1 MEEDVDR
8 IISKISEDKV
18 VMLTKKFV
26 QFDTQNPPGK
36 EKELAQYLDELLRS
50 LGLKTKILDFLP
62 DRPNLFAEY
71 KVKDEGK
78 NFLFDGHL
86 DTVPVGDP
94 SLWTVDPFSGAL
106 KEDRV
111 YGRGAADMKGS
122 IAAFIHALE
131 TLIDSGVKLDGN
143 IRILLTSDE
152 EISALGTK
160 DFLGKGYSADAS
172 IVGEPS
178 CLEVNVA
185 HKGVTRWKL
194 RTLGKSTHASTPEEG
209 INAIYGMAKVLNELE
224 KLAKSYSIS
233 SREHPLLGKPTLN
246 VGTIVGGTKDNIV
259 PDFCEITID
268 RRLLPGDSVE
278 DVEKEFNQILSKLA
292 SQDPLLKFELKLYH
306 SHNPAETPLKHP
318 FVNLANL
325 CVEKVLG
332 VRRPVKGFQAT
343 TEMSHLVEAG
353 IPSIILGAGDIKVA
367 HTVDEYV
374 PVDQLVNCAKIYSL
388 IILKYLG
395 PSQQL

>member
-1 MEEDVDR
+1 
-8 IISKISEDKV
+8 
-18 VMLTKKFV
+18 LTKKFV

-36 EKELAQYLDELLRS
+36 EKELAQYLEEHLRS
-50 LGLKTKILDFLP
+50 LGLNTKLLDFLP

-71 KVKDEGK
+71 KVKDKGK

-86 DTVPVGDP
+86 DTVPVGNI
-94 SLWTVDPFSGAL
+94 SLWTFDPFSGTL
-106 KEDRV
+106 KDDKI

-131 TLIDSGVKLDGN
+131 TIMDSGIKLDGN
-143 IRILLTSDE
+143 VCILLTSDE

-160 DFLGKGYSADAS
+160 IFLKKGYRVDAA

-178 CLEVNVA
+178 CHEVNVA
-185 HKGVTRWKL
+185 HKGVARWKL
-194 RTLGKSTHASTPEEG
+194 KTLGKSTHASTPEEG
-209 INAIYGMAKVLNELE
+209 INAIYKMAKVLNELE
-224 KLAKSYSIS
+224 KLAKTYSVS
-233 SREHPLLGKPTLN
+233 SKEHFLLGKPTLN
-246 VGTIVGGTKDNIV
+246 VGTIVGGIKDNIV

-278 DVEKEFNQILSKLA
+278 NVEKEFYQILSRLA
-292 SQDPLLKFELKLYH
+292 SEDPDLKFELKLYH
-306 SHNPAETPLKHP
+306 SHNPAETPINNP
-318 FVNLANL
+318 FVNLANS
-325 CVEKVLG
+325 CVEKVL
-332 VRRPVKGFQAT
+332 RKRSLVKGFQAT

-374 PVDQLVNCAKIYSL
+374 QVDQLFDCAKIYAL
-388 IILKYLG
+388 ILLEYLSSG
-395 PSQQL
+395 QGL